1 MENDIDKTNTVFD
14 DDDLDDAVASADDTG
29 MISQRQTVV
38 ETQEA
43 LPDEEAGSDL
53 H

>member
-1 MENDIDKTNTVFD
+1 MDNDTEKTNTVFD
-14 DDDLDDAVASADDTG
+14 DDELDDAVASADDTG
-29 MISQRQTVV
+29 MISQRQAVV

-43 LPDEEAGSDL
+43 LPDEDADSDL

>member
-1 MENDIDKTNTVFD
+1 MDNDIDKTHTVFD
-14 DDDLDDAVASADDTG
+14 DDDLDTAVASADDTG

-38 ETQEA
+38 QS
-43 LPDEEAGSDL
+43 EEAIPAQDEDSDL